1 MRRGREPIMM
11 TSMITQTSA
20 VAFRQNLGEM
30 LNRVQFR
37 RESIV
42 IQKDG
47 KSVAVLVDPQIFER
61 ICRMQARFD
70 ALCGRIE
77 RGYASEPQEAGLAEI
92 EAAVAA
98 EREGRGP
105 QGR

>member
-1 MRRGREPIMM
+1 MM

-105 QGR
+105 RGR

>member
-1 MRRGREPIMM
+1 MALGKGGAAALRGGRDRMRM
-11 TSMITQTSA
+11 TCMITRTPA

-30 LNRVQFR
+30 LNRVQYR
-37 RESIV
+37 
-42 IQKDG
+42 
-47 KSVAVLVDPQIFER
+47 
-61 ICRMQARFD
+61 RMQARFD

-77 RGYASEPQEAGLAEI
+77 RGFASMPQEGGPAEI